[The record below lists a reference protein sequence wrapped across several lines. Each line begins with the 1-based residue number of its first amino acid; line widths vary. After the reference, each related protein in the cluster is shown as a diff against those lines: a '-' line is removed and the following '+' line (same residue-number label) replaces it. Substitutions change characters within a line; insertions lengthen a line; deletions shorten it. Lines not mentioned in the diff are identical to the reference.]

1 MKFILIHFLFL
12 INLLNANIINFSLN
26 LSQATYCEV
35 DYKWDC
41 KVCDKS
47 NQIYNIITKES
58 EKIIIGENIILDT
71 LFVAF
76 RGSSNLE
83 NWIDDAQ
90 FSHTCF
96 NNNICIDKGFHK
108 LYEKLNQTIIKK
120 LNKHQN
126 KNLLITGHSLGA
138 ALATL
143 LTYELNKDYNIS
155 LVTFGSPRVGNKEF
169 VKDMLKHSFLSNRV
183 THYFD
188 IVPHLP
194 QEILN
199 YKHLPG
205 EIWFNE
211 LNTHFKICDDDNIE
225 DNECSN
231 KCWPFFCTS
240 ISDHLNYLNISMG
253 KNGIC

>member
-47 NQIYNIITKES
+47 NEIYNIITKEN
-58 EKIIIGENIILDT
+58 EKIIIGENTILDT

-108 LYEKLNQTIIKK
+108 LYETLNHTIIKK
-120 LNKHQN
+120 INKHQN

-155 LVTFGSPRVGNKEF
+155 LITFGSPRVGNKEF
-169 VKDMLKHSFLSNRV
+169 VKEMLKQNFLSNRI

-205 EIWFNE
+205 EIWYNE
-211 LNTHFKICDDDNIE
+211 LNSEFKICNDEIDE

-231 KCWPFFCTS
+231 KCSPFFCTS
-240 ISDHLNYLNISMG
+240 TSDHLNYLNISLG
-253 KNGIC
+253 KNGKC